1 MLEKKPNSKE
11 KTEVHES
18 HIFLF
23 FLNVRVSVDACVSI
37 YGDKLINW

>member
-18 HIFLF
+18 HIFF